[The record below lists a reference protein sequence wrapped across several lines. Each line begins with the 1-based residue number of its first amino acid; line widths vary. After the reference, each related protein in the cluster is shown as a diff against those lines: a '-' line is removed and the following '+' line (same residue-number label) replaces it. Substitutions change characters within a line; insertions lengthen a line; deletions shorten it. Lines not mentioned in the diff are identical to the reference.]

1 MYPIFDATDTDSVFI
16 MLNKFLVNQGID
28 IEAWDVLDNKVK
40 IPLILKLSK
49 IIETFVNK
57 RSYHDIQL
65 KDYNSAV
72 LEDDFSI
79 KLKQEI
85 ITSRMLHLGP
95 KMYCYHV
102 INNEGYDC
110 DNIDAKGVEIV
121 RSSAPTI
128 FRNALKKILERLLKG
143 DDDSVLSGIVKEYKN
158 KFYDAIPEDISVNI
172 GVNNLDKY
180 INEDNHY
187 LKGTPYHIKAISHY
201 HCLLDEFDINHKYE
215 RIKEGDKIRLVYI
228 KKNKWG
234 FDTVGYYKWPV
245 EFDDNDI
252 QIDYDKM
259 IKKYFINKAKI
270 ILDPINKDKILND
283 DSIVNLFF

>member
-1 MYPIFDATDTDSVFI
+1 MSPIFDATDTDSVFI
-16 MLNKFLVNQGID
+16 KLNKLLINQGVDIQKWNTID
-28 IEAWDVLDNKVK
+28 QDIK
-40 IPLILKLSK
+40 IKLLLKLSK
-49 IIETFVNK
+49 NIEDIVND
-57 RSYHDIQL
+57 RCYYDVQL
-65 KDYNSAV
+65 NDYNSIV
-72 LEDDFSI
+72 QEDDFSI

-85 ITSRMLHLGP
+85 ICSNALFIAP
-95 KMYCYHV
+95 KMYCYHI
-102 INNEGYDC
+102 INDEGYDC
-110 DNIDAKGVEIV
+110 DKIDAKGVEIV

-143 DDDSVLSGIVKEYKN
+143 DDDSVLSGIVEEYKD
-158 KFYDAIPEDISVNI
+158 KFYDTIPEDISVNI

-187 LKGTPYHIKAISHY
+187 LKGTPYHIKATSHY
-201 HCLLDEFDINHKYE
+201 HCLLDEFDINQKYE

-252 QIDYDKM
+252 QVDYDKM
-259 IKKYFINKAKI
+259 IEKYFINKAKI
-270 ILDPINKDKILND
+270 ILDPINKTKILDD